1 MAEKKKRR
9 LGFSEPIR
17 QDDPRLDGHRTTYQ
31 SSRGGW
37 YPEEPKPVPGQRK
50 SGGRWGRRG

>member
-1 MAEKKKRR
+1 MAKEEKKR
-9 LGFSEPIR
+9 LGFSRPIR

-37 YPEEPKPVPGQRK
+37 FPEPEKPIPGKGQ
-50 SGGRWGRRG
+50 SGKKRGRG